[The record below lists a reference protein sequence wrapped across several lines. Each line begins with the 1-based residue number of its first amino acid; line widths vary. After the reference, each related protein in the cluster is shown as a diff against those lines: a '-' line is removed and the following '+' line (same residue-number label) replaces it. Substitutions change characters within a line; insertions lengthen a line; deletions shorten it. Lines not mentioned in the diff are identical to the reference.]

1 MKIIH
6 LLSFKFLTLFTLLAP
21 ALHGEEILDYIV
33 AVVNEEVIVN
43 TTLREEMELFREQ
56 LTYQKIKVPP
66 EKELEK
72 LVLERLIMEELQLQL
87 AKRNGIIIDDT
98 LLNQTLRDIARRN
111 QKTLKEFIDQLE
123 GDGIPF
129 VKFREDMREKIAINQ
144 LQQRYVVSRINV
156 SEQEI
161 KSFITNQVQQEDSVN
176 REYRLLH
183 ILIATPEAPSPEEI
197 EAQQQKAEDIL
208 RQLKNGANFQAMAV
222 RYSAGGAAAQ
232 GGDLGWRK
240 AGAIPPLFIE
250 AVSTMEVGELAGPFK
265 NTSGF
270 HIIKL
275 AEKKGEKKSI
285 ITQTRARHILLKT
298 RENRDEQQMIRAL
311 KNIKQRIEA
320 TGEDFA
326 KLAKA
331 ISEDTLTA
339 SKGGD
344 MDWLSPGDIE
354 PEIEQVMNQL
364 EINQISAPFKS
375 RHGWH
380 ILQVLERRERDN
392 TVQALRAE
400 ATKQIRQRKIDE
412 ELQSWLRQLKDAAYI
427 DYRLDRT
434 PELKADEANDIRS

>member
-434 PELKADEANDIRS
+434 PELKADEASNIRS